1 MNYKEIVKEVL
12 LTEAKEL
19 EIASSSSLLILKRL

>member
-12 LTEAKEL
+12 LTETKEL
-19 EIASSSSLLILKRL
+19 EIASSSISLILKIL